1 MERVSKA
8 QPRLGR
14 RLSTNETP
22 EQRHRSRQQSVM
34 TTPTY
39 QDFTLKPF
47 SKRSNTRA
55 LIQILNTLI
64 PYGLLWWLML
74 QAAGVS
80 LWLTPPFLIVLS
92 LFSLRS
98 FSLMHDC
105 GHGSLFETAR
115 LNRIFGFLLGVVN
128 AIPQLS
134 WSIDHA
140 YHHKT
145 NGDWERYRGV
155 ADFLS
160 LEEFQN
166 LSLKEQ
172 RIYETTHHPL
182 MAIPGGFYYLAIK
195 PRLDLL
201 IGLISPKNRMWG
213 SRDEL
218 NDLCLSNFFSLIAVI
233 CLGWWIGFGLFLSLY
248 SVVLCLTASSLIYV
262 FYVQHIFE
270 KSYANPSQG
279 WSPMRGALEGS
290 SLLVLPPLLQWFTAN
305 IGFHNIH
312 HLCERIPNYNLE
324 ACHQRNQHLL
334 QNVPTLTLG
343 TMLKCSKFLLWDSAK
358 ASLAEIPPQHQLS
371 TV

>member
-1 MERVSKA
+1 
-8 QPRLGR
+8 
-14 RLSTNETP
+14 
-22 EQRHRSRQQSVM
+22 M
-34 TTPTY
+34 TTPKY
-39 QDFTLKPF
+39 QDFNLKPF
-47 SKRSNTRA
+47 SNRSNARA
-55 LIQILNTLI
+55 LIQIGNTLI

-74 QAAGVS
+74 QASEIS
-80 LWLTPPFLIVLS
+80 LWLTPPFLIILS

-160 LEEFQN
+160 VDEFQK

-172 RIYETTHHPL
+172 KTYATTHHPL

-201 IGLISPKNRMWG
+201 VGLISPKNRMWG
-213 SRDEL
+213 SREEL
-218 NDLCLSNFFSLIAVI
+218 HDLCLSNLFSLIAVA

-248 SVVLCLTASSLIYV
+248 SVILGLTASSLIYV

-270 KSYANPSQG
+270 SSYANPSQG

-290 SLLVLPPLLQWFTAN
+290 SLLILPPLLQWFTAN

-324 ACHQRNQHLL
+324 ACHKSNQHLL

-343 TMLKCSKFLLWDSAK
+343 TMLKSSKFLLWDPAN
-358 ASLAEIPPQHQLS
+358 ASLAEIS
-371 TV
+371 S